1 MHGVDVRLQV
11 SAVPPPLLGRELGV
25 GERLEVRPH
34 LTVPVAG
41 HDDGRNGSTLGQ
53 LLGHPAEESVGKPIG
68 EHALGGNGLHGLAGH
83 RILREVD
90 REKLDVS
97 RTSYMHN
104 TPGFSF
110 LYSVKG
116 LCNYLQN
123 YSYIII
129 FYIFCQYFTDCKIGS
144 AIIKYLSLT

>member
-110 LYSVKG
+110 LTLSRGFVITYKTILILSFFIYFVNISQIARSVVP
-116 LCNYLQN
+116 
-123 YSYIII
+123 
-129 FYIFCQYFTDCKIGS
+129 
-144 AIIKYLSLT
+144 SLNI